1 MYTSDWH
8 IHSSASYDAQLLVPD
23 LINAAAEIGVTRFG
37 ITDHANFPIPSFFG
51 NLEESKRL
59 HDKYGFEG
67 FYLGVELTTIP
78 RTMYEHCIKT
88 GRRDT
93 YTSTNVVDNYELEF
107 MLTMEDLERF
117 GMSYTVAAAHSAWH
131 TDVSK
136 TNEFIIE
143 WHRHHMYIAN
153 DERVDILGH
162 PWWFDKP
169 QFAVWLSD
177 FSVIPVS
184 MHDELACA
192 LKENGVCIEAN
203 AGMIYGTL
211 YTEKFYRQYCEYMR
225 YMFEKGV
232 KVTFGSD
239 CHGPLYVDHRLE
251 VEKALGAVGF
261 KSEDFASPG
270 FRR

>member
-8 IHSSASYDAQLLVPD
+8 IHSSASYDATLPVSE
-23 LINAAAEIGVTRFG
+23 LIKTAKEIGVEKFG
-37 ITDHANFPIPSFFG
+37 ITDHANFPIPSFWE

-59 HDKYGFEG
+59 HEEYNQEV

-78 RTMYEHCIKT
+78 KTMYEHCVKT

-93 YTSTNVVDNYELEF
+93 YTSTNVVDKYDLEF
-107 MLTMEDLERF
+107 MLTMEDMERL
-117 GMSYTVAAAHSAWH
+117 GISYAVAAAHSAWH

-136 TNEFIIE
+136 KEAFIAE
-143 WHRHHMYIAN
+143 WHRHNMYIAT
-153 DERVDILGH
+153 DKRVDILGH
-162 PWWFDKP
+162 PWWFDKIEY
-169 QFAVWLSD
+169 ATWLSD
-177 FSVIPVS
+177 FNVVPVS
-184 MHDELACA
+184 MHDELASA

-203 AGMIYGTL
+203 ASMLYGER
-211 YTEKFYRQYCEYMR
+211 YPEKFYRQYCEYIR

-239 CHGPLYVDHRLE
+239 CHGPLYKDHRLG
-251 VEKALGAVGF
+251 VQNALGPVGF
-261 KSEDFASPG
+261 KASDFSIPR